1 MSSKKPIRVEV
12 RAKYPDEPIERM
24 IKRFNKKVKK
34 ERIIEMF
41 LEKKSYEKP
50 SDRRRKLQKRR
61 KKVLEKLKHAQQK
74 ETGR

>member
-1 MSSKKPIRVEV
+1 MSSKKPIRAEV

-74 ETGR
+74 DTGR

>member
-74 ETGR
+74 DTGR